1 MTLNKMIKKIIRSIE
16 IYAGFIMRHFKEE
29 IPIGTC
35 IFIVIAESTV
45 LNFVPS
51 EQYFPVGYKI

>member
-1 MTLNKMIKKIIRSIE
+1 MIKKIIRSIE

-29 IPIGTC
+29 IPIATC
-35 IFIVIAESTV
+35 FLIVIAESTV
-45 LNFVPS
+45 LNFIPS